1 MPPVSK
7 NIKNINTVN
16 LMYSQ
21 WLFHKDMIVDGIN
34 IIRELVV
41 PKKYTSINS
50 LTMCNLDFMIE
61 IMYINLLKYNS
72 SKTCFIP

>member
-1 MPPVSK
+1 
-7 NIKNINTVN
+7 
-16 LMYSQ
+16 
-21 WLFHKDMIVDGIN
+21 MIVDGIN

-61 IMYINLLKYNS
+61 IMYIYLLKYNS